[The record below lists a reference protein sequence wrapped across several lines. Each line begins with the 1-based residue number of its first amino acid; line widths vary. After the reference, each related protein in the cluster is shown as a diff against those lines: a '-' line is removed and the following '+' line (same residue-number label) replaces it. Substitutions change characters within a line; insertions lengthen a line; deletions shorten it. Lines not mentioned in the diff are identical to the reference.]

1 MNFEVKILIVED
13 EVLIASYIFKIL
25 VAEGYTNLKMVHEYE
40 EAVDVM
46 TTFLPDL
53 ILMDINL
60 SGINSGIELAK
71 VKNDNAKIIFLT
83 GQFDFKIM
91 NNALQTKPESYL
103 TKPIKKVDLLAA
115 INLASQKLND
125 KYVTLKNGYEN
136 LRINLDEILFIK
148 SDNNYCEI
156 HTIFNQHVI
165 RQSLNTIMD
174 SLPVAVFIQTHRSFV
189 VNKNK
194 ISKTTASTVFVNE
207 IEIPLSRTFAKNK
220 I

>member
-1 MNFEVKILIVED
+1 MNFDVKILIVED

-25 VAEGYTNLKMVHEYE
+25 ESEGYTNLKMVHEHDD
-40 EAVDVM
+40 AINM
-46 TTFLPDL
+46 INTFLPDL

-115 INLASQKLND
+115 INLASQKLSDN
-125 KYVTLKNGYEN
+125 YITLKNGYEN
-136 LRINLDEILFIK
+136 LRINIDEILFVK
-148 SDNNYCEI
+148 SDNNYCEV
-156 HTIFNQHVI
+156 HTIFNQHLI
-165 RQSLNTIMD
+165 KQSLNTIIS
-174 SLPVAVFIQTHRSFV
+174 SLPTAVFVQTHRCFV
-189 VNKNK
+189 VNKYK
-194 ISKTTASTVFVNE
+194 ISKRTASAVFVNE
-207 IEIPLSRTFAKNK
+207 IEIPLSRTFAKNQF
-220 I
+220 

>member
-1 MNFEVKILIVED
+1 MNFDVKILIVED

-25 VAEGYTNLKMVHEYE
+25 AAEGYTNLKMVHGYE

-91 NNALQTKPESYL
+91 NSALQTKPESYL

-125 KYVTLKNGYEN
+125 NYVTLKNGYEN

-148 SDNNYCEI
+148 SDNNYCVI
-156 HTIFNQHVI
+156 HTISNQHLI

-194 ISKTTASTVFVNE
+194 ISKTTASAVFVNE